1 MKISS
6 LEVLLSS
13 PHLGL
18 TKEDHTYRAPDD
30 APLTFLLAQAHG
42 GDVVRIGKIEA
53 VILDP
58 ALRQE
63 GLMFLRREDALS
75 AVEIESVFAVERDRS
90 AEQRERRRTGFI

>member
-1 MKISS
+1 M
-6 LEVLLSS
+6 
-13 PHLGL
+13 
-18 TKEDHTYRAPDD
+18 
-30 APLTFLLAQAHG
+30 
-42 GDVVRIGKIEA
+42 RIGKIEA